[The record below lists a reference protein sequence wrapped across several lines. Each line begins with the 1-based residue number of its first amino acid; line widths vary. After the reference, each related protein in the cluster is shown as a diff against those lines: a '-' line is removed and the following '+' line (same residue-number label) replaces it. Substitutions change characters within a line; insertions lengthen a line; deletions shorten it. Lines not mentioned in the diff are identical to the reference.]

1 MKQSALRSIP
11 AVETILQSVR
21 ADLLPRPTLVR
32 LIRDELAA
40 FRRQKK
46 IPKPEAILGLIEQ
59 RVAAWQR
66 ARIQPV
72 INGTGVII
80 HTNLGRSLLAEKAIE
95 RLVAVSSRYCNLEF
109 DLEQN
114 ARGTRSAHLERS
126 LAVLCQAQA
135 ATVVNNCAAALVLIL
150 RHFVRP
156 ERSEVIVSRGELV
169 QIGGGFRIPEILEAA
184 GARLREVGTT
194 NRTTAEDYRRALS
207 PQSALILK
215 VHRSNFFME
224 GFVATPA
231 TEELSAI
238 ARRKRLPLVE
248 DLGSGAVR
256 PILPAPQGSSEPT
269 PAEVLRRG
277 VDLVCFSGDKLL
289 GGPQAGIIAG
299 KSRMIAGLKGDPFYR
314 VVRCDKLVLAALEA
328 TVDLHLGGDDTAG
341 AMVPTLALARV
352 PLAEL
357 DQRAGNLQK
366 KLADVAIES
375 RIRPSQAR
383 WGGGTLPNATIDS
396 VALELRP
403 CEQTAASLAE
413 KLRCG
418 DPPVLGSLG
427 GGWLKL
433 DLRAI
438 LPEQDAELVEAI
450 RRVVPST
457 S

>member
-1 MKQSALRSIP
+1 
-11 AVETILQSVR
+11 
-21 ADLLPRPTLVR
+21 
-32 LIRDELAA
+32 
-40 FRRQKK
+40 
-46 IPKPEAILGLIEQ
+46 
-59 RVAAWQR
+59 
-66 ARIQPV
+66 
-72 INGTGVII
+72 
-80 HTNLGRSLLAEKAIE
+80 
-95 RLVAVSSRYCNLEF
+95 
-109 DLEQN
+109 
-114 ARGTRSAHLERS
+114 
-126 LAVLCQAQA
+126 
-135 ATVVNNCAAALVLIL
+135 
-150 RHFVRP
+150 
-156 ERSEVIVSRGELV
+156 
-169 QIGGGFRIPEILEAA
+169 
-184 GARLREVGTT
+184 
-194 NRTTAEDYRRALS
+194 
-207 PQSALILK
+207 
-215 VHRSNFFME
+215 
-224 GFVATPA
+224 
-231 TEELSAI
+231 
-238 ARRKRLPLVE
+238 
-248 DLGSGAVR
+248 
-256 PILPAPQGSSEPT
+256 
-269 PAEVLRRG
+269 
-277 VDLVCFSGDKLL
+277 
-289 GGPQAGIIAG
+289 
-299 KSRMIAGLKGDPFYR
+299 MIAGLKGDPFYR

-403 CEQTAASLAE
+403 REQTAASLAE